1 MILRYQW
8 SYRAISPAIK
18 CHGRDNW
25 IRLLTTVLLC
35 PRSTIRDEIV
45 DSPSEM
51 VYGTNGRLLG
61 EIFENYDSFFESPI
75 NDGLMNGIYI
85 QCQNR

>member
-35 PRSTIRDEIV
+35 PRSTIRDEIA
-45 DSPSEM
+45 DSPSDSDSPWYM
-51 VYGTNGRLLG
+51 VQMVDFWVKFLKIMTVFL
-61 EIFENYDSFFESPI
+61 SV
-75 NDGLMNGIYI
+75 
-85 QCQNR
+85 Q